1 MKKNLIEL
9 NKIQATIV
17 LENLDLFV
25 DKNKKLEN
33 DPSVENEYRKG
44 LREERLEAEML
55 VKQIET
61 LEWD

>member
-9 NKIQATIV
+9 NKKQATIV

-25 DKNKKLEN
+25 EKNKELLN
-33 DPSVENEYRKG
+33 VPLVENEYRKG
-44 LREERLEAEML
+44 LREECLEAEML
-55 VKQIET
+55 IKQIEA

>member
-9 NKIQATIV
+9 NKVQATIV

-55 VKQIET
+55 VKQIEA